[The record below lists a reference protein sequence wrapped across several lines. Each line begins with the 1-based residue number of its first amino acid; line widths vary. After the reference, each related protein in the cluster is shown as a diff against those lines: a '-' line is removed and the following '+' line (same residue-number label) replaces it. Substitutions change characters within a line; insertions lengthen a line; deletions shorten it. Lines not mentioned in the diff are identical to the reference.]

1 MKIKLTE
8 FQQDTIIEL
17 SFALFLAA
25 LLVFLWRADHIK
37 HLILADLIKKHGTT
51 TTTLITKSDWKYY
64 SYYSS
69 LRYTPSVKSVSSV
82 YTLTVT
88 YHAKGKS
95 YQKEYGVRS
104 HHDLPS
110 KYEKGDTI
118 TAKYLPAYPSFIV
131 LLNDKGEIVTR
142 DAIEEGYVFLGCF
155 AIFLIALVHAI
166 KVIYCV
172 HLPNHREALRV
183 QAEQKKNAIPFHK
196 IFED

>member
-37 HLILADLIKKHGTT
+37 HLVLADLIKKHGTT

-64 SYYSS
+64 SYYSI
-69 LRYTPSVKSVSSV
+69 LRYTPSVKGVSSV

-88 YHAKGKS
+88 YHIKGKN
-95 YQKEYGVRS
+95 YQKEYGVHS
-104 HHDLPS
+104 LHDLPN
-110 KYEKGDTI
+110 KFQKDDAI

-131 LLNDKGEIVTR
+131 LLNDKGEIVAR
-142 DAIEEGYVFLGCF
+142 DTTEEGYFFLGCF
-155 AIFLIALVHAI
+155 MIFLIALVHAI

-172 HLPNHREALRV
+172 HWPNHLEALRV
-183 QAEQKKNAIPFHK
+183 QAQQKKKRYSFS
-196 IFED
+196 